1 MADLDIMDSDSIWIV
16 QGNSSLLDPSTN
28 ILLTSNFYM
37 FEYFDNFVII
47 KEVYRKANYLPLTS
61 KLWGIW
67 MPKFGLIFNEA
78 FIWQR
83 RRDLTGVEFRCGSL
97 PTPPHI
103 YMEPINGTKYQK
115 IDGAVGDVWNELQ
128 NTMKFSSKIELS
140 IVGSNRMK

>member
-47 KEVYRKANYLPLTS
+47 KEVYRKAYYLPLTS

-67 MPKFGLIFNEA
+67 MPKLGLIFNEA

-83 RRDLTGVEFRCGSL
+83 RRDLTGVKFRCGSL
-97 PTPPHI
+97 PTAPHI
-103 YMEPINGTKYQK
+103 YLEPINGTKYQK
-115 IDGAVGDVWNELQ
+115 IDGAVGDVWNELE
-128 NTMKFSSKIELS
+128 NTMKFSSKIELA
-140 IVGSNRMK
+140 IVGKNRMK